1 MAQVSVRKFKVL
13 APPGGTKI
21 QPQDVI
27 PTGNVQ
33 MELNLAEVIQRN
45 ALAIPYRGRL
55 LMRLVNREMALVLS
69 LFGRT
74 PPGFPLTRHDAFDSA
89 SLHVRRFV
97 SEVFALGGLTA
108 VVNRDN
114 EALQDV
120 AHFDALPQHLRQ
132 LYPNAGV
139 RPDLRFAD
147 AESTVLA
154 GESRGR
160 SRGRPLTA
168 MTSAAQRH
176 RLDQLL
182 AWSRQPGC
190 DPVCMAWSW
199 IEQQQTEIDFFKFAE
214 DTADEPMGESAVE
227 QLEDL
232 THMAPPLARRPPGP
246 ASPRR
251 ERERRVKREIIKN
264 TVEDHERQLAE
275 TAPDT
280 IAIELERPWYG
291 EWLDVPVFDETKPSR
306 MLLAASRTEE
316 SNESISSS
324 EPDFLDVSRSE
335 QVEVYL
341 NSRTMVAIDWTSRS
355 DRSSKKVVERILHR
369 AR

>member
-1 MAQVSVRKFKVL
+1 MAQVSVRSFEVTT
-13 APPGGTKI
+13 PPVDTPI
-21 QPQDVI
+21 HPQDVAL
-27 PTGNVQ
+27 TDNSQ
-33 MELNLAEVIQRN
+33 MELNLAEVIQKN

-74 PPGFPLTRHDAFDSA
+74 PPGSLLTRHDAFNSA

-114 EALQDV
+114 ETLQDV

-132 LYPNAGV
+132 LYPTGGV

-147 AESTVLA
+147 ADLTVLA
-154 GESRGR
+154 GESKGR
-160 SRGRPLTA
+160 SGGRPITM
-168 MTSAAQRH
+168 MTSAAQRR

-182 AWSRQPGC
+182 DWSRRPGC

-199 IEQQQTEIDFFKFAE
+199 IEQHQTEIDFFKFAE
-214 DTADEPMGESAVE
+214 DTADEPMGESAV
-227 QLEDL
+227 QRLEDL
-232 THMAPPLARRPPGP
+232 THAAPQFAIRQPGP
-246 ASPRR
+246 GSPRR

-275 TAPDT
+275 SAPSSV
-280 IAIELERPWYG
+280 AIELDKPWYG
-291 EWLDVPVFDETKPSR
+291 EWIEVPVFDETQPPR
-306 MLLAASRTEE
+306 LLLAASRTEQPDGAV
-316 SNESISSS
+316 SSS
-324 EPDFLDVSRSE
+324 APDIIDVSRDE
-335 QVEVYL
+335 ELEVFL
-341 NSRTMVAIDWTSRS
+341 NSRTLVAIDWTSRL
-355 DRSSKKVVERILHR
+355 DRSSKNVVESMLRR
-369 AR
+369 TR